1 MTHAVFHTLAHLLPT
16 MVYIPATLNLKK
28 SSRFRPSS
36 LDSDDKESFFFECI
50 MFPHFTI
57 QSVEI
62 LKSLQEL
69 IFFFKIFEMKET

>member
-36 LDSDDKESFFFECI
+36 LDSDDKESSFFLSVSCFHI
-50 MFPHFTI
+50 S
-57 QSVEI
+57 QSKVW
-62 LKSLQEL
+62 KY
-69 IFFFKIFEMKET
+69 

>member
-36 LDSDDKESFFFECI
+36 LDSDDKESFFLSVPRFHI
-50 MFPHFTI
+50 L
-57 QSVEI
+57 QSKVW
-62 LKSLQEL
+62 KY
-69 IFFFKIFEMKET
+69 